1 MGRNEEAAKYSG
13 IRTHWILVAAYVIG
27 VCLSAIGGVLFA
39 LEYDS
44 VSPSSFGNAY
54 ELYAIAAAVL
64 GGCSLRGGEGSIL
77 GVVLGTAVLQVLNN
91 MIVLAKISDTLEL
104 AVIGMVILLGVLADE
119 VGRRVLAA
127 LRAKKTANAPVEG

>member
-1 MGRNEEAAKYSG
+1 MGYIPGS
-13 IRTHWILVAAYVIG
+13 I
-27 VCLSAIGGVLFA
+27 
-39 LEYDS
+39 
-44 VSPSSFGNAY
+44 
-54 ELYAIAAAVL
+54 
-64 GGCSLRGGEGSIL
+64 EGSIL